1 MTTVSK
7 RVLLLV
13 AVLILTGA
21 AGYYRAQS
29 VPNLAAATNAFL
41 VSLTPEQLAKV
52 KFDFK
57 NEERF
62 NWFFIPRDRNGL
74 MFKDLTPEQR
84 LLAHAMA
91 SAALG
96 QRGYIKAASVMS
108 LDQVLFELEQGQ
120 QAQAQQAGRGGRG
133 GGGFV
138 RDPER
143 YYLSV
148 FGEPSATGTWGW
160 RVEGHHVSVNI
171 TMDKGK
177 FVASTPT
184 FLGANPAEVR
194 TGPRKG
200 LRVLAS
206 EEDLARDLLA
216 ALSPEQK
223 KAAIVDPKA
232 PNDIITSNS
241 REAKIGAATGIAAGK
256 LNAKQKDMLVAVIR
270 EYAERNGPE
279 SSVATMKELMPSID
293 KVHFAWL
300 GPEERGQP
308 HYHRIQGPTFLIEYD
323 NVQNQANHI
332 HSVWRDLKNDW
343 GVDLLREHY
352 KTAHLQ

>member
-1 MTTVSK
+1 MTRVSK
-7 RVLLLV
+7 RVILL
-13 AVLILTGA
+13 AAILILSGA
-21 AGYYRAQS
+21 AGYYRAQTA
-29 VPNLAAATNAFL
+29 PDLAAATSAFL
-41 VSLTPEQLAKV
+41 ASLTPEQTAKV
-52 KFDFK
+52 RFEFK
-57 NEERF
+57 DEERF
-62 NWFFIPRDRNGL
+62 NWFFIPRDRKGL
-74 MFKDLTPEQR
+74 MFKELQPDQR
-84 LLAHAMA
+84 LLAHAMVN
-91 SAALG
+91 AALG
-96 QRGYIKAASVMS
+96 QRGYRKATSVMS
-108 LDQVLFELEQGQ
+108 LDQILFELEQGQ
-120 QAQAQQAGRGGRG
+120 RGGRG
-133 GGGFV
+133 GGLV

-160 RVEGHHVSVNI
+160 RVEGHHVSVNV

-200 LRVLAS
+200 LRVLAG

-216 ALSPEQK
+216 SLNAEQK

-232 PNDIITSNS
+232 PNDIITSNT
-241 REAKIGAATGIAAGK
+241 REAKIGAPTGIAGGK
-256 LNAKQKDMLVAVIR
+256 LNAKQKDMLAAVIR
-270 EYAERNGPE
+270 EYAERNAPE
-279 SSVATMKELMPSID
+279 SSAATMKEIMSQGLD
-293 KVHFAWL
+293 KVYFAWL
-300 GPEERGQP
+300 GPEQRGQP
-308 HYHRIQGPTFLIEYD
+308 HSSRIQGSTFLIEYD
-323 NVQNQANHI
+323 TVQNDANHI

>member
-1 MTTVSK
+1 MTRVSK
-7 RVLLLV
+7 RVILLV
-13 AVLILTGA
+13 AILIVSGA

-29 VPNLAAATNAFL
+29 VPDLAGSTNAFL
-41 VSLTPEQLAKV
+41 ASLSPEQTAKV
-52 KFDFK
+52 RFEFK
-57 NEERF
+57 DEERM
-62 NWFFIPRDRNGL
+62 NWFFVPRDRKGL
-74 MFKDLTPEQR
+74 MFKELTPEQR

-96 QRGYIKAASVMS
+96 QRGYLKAASVMS
-108 LDQVLFELEQGQ
+108 LDQILFELEQGQ
-120 QAQAQQAGRGGRG
+120 QGGRG
-133 GGGFV
+133 GLV

-143 YYLSV
+143 YYLSI
-148 FGEPSATGTWGW
+148 FGQPSPTGTWGW
-160 RVEGHHVSVNI
+160 RVEGHHVSVNV

-177 FVASTPT
+177 FVSSTPT

-200 LRVLAS
+200 LRVLGT

-216 ALSPEQK
+216 SLTAEQK
-223 KAAIVDPKA
+223 KVAIVDPKA
-232 PNDIITSNS
+232 PNDIVTSNQ
-241 REAKIGAATGIAAGK
+241 REAKIGAATGLAAGK
-256 LNAKQKDMLVAVIR
+256 LNGKQKEILVAVIR
-270 EYAERNGPE
+270 EYAERNAPE
-279 SSVATMKELMPSID
+279 SSAATMKEIMPAID

-300 GPEERGQP
+300 GPEQRGQP
-308 HYHRIQGPTFLIEYD
+308 HYYRIQGPTFLIEYD